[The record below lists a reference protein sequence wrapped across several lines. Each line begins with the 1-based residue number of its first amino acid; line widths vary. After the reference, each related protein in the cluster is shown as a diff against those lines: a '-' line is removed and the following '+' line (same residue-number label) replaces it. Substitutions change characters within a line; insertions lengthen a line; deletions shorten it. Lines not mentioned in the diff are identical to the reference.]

1 MKIIFFKLNYKKIL
15 SMFRKS
21 LLALSI
27 ASLSAI
33 TPLTAE
39 EKNKGAYFF
48 GSIGSGRMND
58 IEFSAALGGGTAE
71 FDAGFSGEVGAG
83 YDFGSLRTEF
93 SYNSANTPLN
103 GVTDVDVDV
112 KSFLLSAAYDWRSDK
127 KWQPYIGAGVG
138 SSTIDLNLGATVGGT
153 ALTAGDDNITTFKLK
168 AGVNYE
174 ASENIDVYGEIW
186 GQGFDD
192 FTIGLIQ
199 FTDVSVS
206 GASLGLR
213 VKI

>member
-1 MKIIFFKLNYKKIL
+1 MFK
-15 SMFRKS
+15 KS

-39 EKNKGAYFF
+39 EKNKGVYVL
-48 GSIGSGRMND
+48 GSIGAGRMND

-71 FDAGFSGEVGAG
+71 FDAGFSGEIGVG

-93 SYNSANTPLN
+93 SYNSTNTPLD

-153 ALTAGDDNITTFKLK
+153 TLTAGDDNITTVKLK
-168 AGVNYE
+168 AGVTYE
-174 ASENIDVYGEIW
+174 ASEDIDVYGEIW

-206 GASLGLR
+206 GASIGLR
-213 VKI
+213 VKL

>member
-1 MKIIFFKLNYKKIL
+1 
-15 SMFRKS
+15 MFRKS

-33 TPLTAE
+33 TPLSAE
-39 EKNKGAYFF
+39 EKNKGPYFT
-48 GSIGSGRMND
+48 GSIGSGQMND

-71 FDAGFSGEVGAG
+71 FDAGFSGEIGVG

-93 SYNSANTPLN
+93 SYNSTNTPLD

-153 ALTAGDDNITTFKLK
+153 TLTAGDDNIATVKLK

-174 ASENIDVYGEIW
+174 ASEDIDVYGEIW

-206 GASLGLR
+206 GASIGLR
-213 VKI
+213 VKL

>member
-1 MKIIFFKLNYKKIL
+1 MLK
-15 SMFRKS
+15 KS
-21 LLALSI
+21 LLAISI

-33 TPLTAE
+33 TPLKAE
-39 EKNKGAYFF
+39 EKNKGVYFL
-48 GSIGSGRMND
+48 GSIGAGRMND
-58 IEFSAALGGGTAE
+58 IEFSAALGGGTAQ
-71 FDAGFSGEVGAG
+71 FDGGFSGEIGLG

-93 SYNSANTPLN
+93 SYNSTNTPLD

-153 ALTAGDDNITTFKLK
+153 TLTAGDDNITTFKLK

-174 ASENIDVYGEIW
+174 ASEDIDLYGEIW

-192 FTIGLIQ
+192 FTIGLIK

-213 VKI
+213 VKL

>member
-1 MKIIFFKLNYKKIL
+1 MLK
-15 SMFRKS
+15 KS
-21 LLALSI
+21 LLAISI

-33 TPLTAE
+33 TPLKAE
-39 EKNKGAYFF
+39 EKNKGVYFL
-48 GSIGSGRMND
+48 GSIGAGRMND

-71 FDAGFSGEVGAG
+71 FDAGFSGEIGVG

-93 SYNSANTPLN
+93 SYNSTNTPLD
-103 GVTDVDVDV
+103 GVTDVEVDV

-127 KWQPYIGAGVG
+127 KWQPYIGVGVG

-153 ALTAGDDNITTFKLK
+153 TLTAGDDNITTVKLK

-174 ASENIDVYGEIW
+174 ASEDFDVYGEIW

-213 VKI
+213 VKL

>member
-1 MKIIFFKLNYKKIL
+1 
-15 SMFRKS
+15 MFRKS

-39 EKNKGAYFF
+39 EKNKGIYFV
-48 GSIGSGRMND
+48 GSIGAGQMND

-71 FDAGFSGEVGAG
+71 FDSGFSGEIGVG

-93 SYNSANTPLN
+93 SYNSTNTPLD

-138 SSTIDLNLGATVGGT
+138 SSTIDLNLGATIGGT
-153 ALTAGDDNITTFKLK
+153 TLTAGDDNITTFKLK

-174 ASENIDVYGEIW
+174 ASEDIDVYGEIW

-213 VKI
+213 VKL

>member
-1 MKIIFFKLNYKKIL
+1 MLK
-15 SMFRKS
+15 KS

-39 EKNKGAYFF
+39 EKNKGVYVL
-48 GSIGSGRMND
+48 GSIGAGRMND

-71 FDAGFSGEVGAG
+71 FDSGFSGEIGLG
-83 YDFGSLRTEF
+83 YDFGSFRTEF
-93 SYNSANTPLN
+93 SYNSTNTPLD

-153 ALTAGDDNITTFKLK
+153 TLTAGDDNITTVKLK

-174 ASENIDVYGEIW
+174 ASEDIDVYGEIW

-213 VKI
+213 VKL

>member
-1 MKIIFFKLNYKKIL
+1 
-15 SMFRKS
+15 MFRKS

-33 TPLTAE
+33 TPLSAE
-39 EKNKGAYFF
+39 EKNKGPYFT
-48 GSIGSGRMND
+48 GSIGAGRMND

-71 FDAGFSGEVGAG
+71 FDSGFSGEIGVG

-93 SYNSANTPLN
+93 SYNSTNTPLD

-153 ALTAGDDNITTFKLK
+153 TLTAGDDNIATVKLK

-174 ASENIDVYGEIW
+174 ASEDIDVYGEIW

-213 VKI
+213 VKL

>member
-1 MKIIFFKLNYKKIL
+1 
-15 SMFRKS
+15 MFRNS
-21 LLALSI
+21 LIALSI
-27 ASLSAI
+27 ASLSAF
-33 TPLTAE
+33 TPLTAG
-39 EKNKGAYFF
+39 EKNKGVYFV
-48 GSIGSGRMND
+48 GSIGAGRMND
-58 IEFSAALGGGTAE
+58 IDFSAALGGGTAE
-71 FDAGFSGEVGAG
+71 FDAGFSGEIGLG

-93 SYNSANTPLN
+93 SYNSTNTPLD

-153 ALTAGDDNITTFKLK
+153 TLTAGDDNITTVKLK

-174 ASENIDVYGEIW
+174 ASEDIDVYGEIW

-192 FTIGLIQ
+192 FTIGVIQ

-213 VKI
+213 VKL

>member
-1 MKIIFFKLNYKKIL
+1 
-15 SMFRKS
+15 MFRKS

>member
-1 MKIIFFKLNYKKIL
+1 MLK
-15 SMFRKS
+15 KS
-21 LLALSI
+21 LLAISI

-33 TPLTAE
+33 TPLKAE
-39 EKNKGAYFF
+39 EKNKGVYFL
-48 GSIGSGRMND
+48 GSIGAGRMND
-58 IEFSAALGGGTAE
+58 IEFSAALGGGTAQ
-71 FDAGFSGEVGAG
+71 FDGGFSGEIGLG

-93 SYNSANTPLN
+93 SYNSTNTPLD

-153 ALTAGDDNITTFKLK
+153 TLTAGDDNITTFKLK

-174 ASENIDVYGEIW
+174 ASEDIDLYGEIW

-192 FTIGLIQ
+192 FTIGLIE

-213 VKI
+213 VKL

>member
-1 MKIIFFKLNYKKIL
+1 MLK
-15 SMFRKS
+15 KS
-21 LLALSI
+21 LLAISI

-33 TPLTAE
+33 TPLKAE
-39 EKNKGAYFF
+39 EKNKGVYFL
-48 GSIGSGRMND
+48 GSIGAGRMND

-71 FDAGFSGEVGAG
+71 FDAGFSGEIGVG

-93 SYNSANTPLN
+93 SYNSTNTPLD

-153 ALTAGDDNITTFKLK
+153 TLTAGDDNITTVKLK

-174 ASENIDVYGEIW
+174 ASEDIDVYGEIW

-192 FTIGLIQ
+192 FTIGLIK

-213 VKI
+213 VKL

>member
-1 MKIIFFKLNYKKIL
+1 
-15 SMFRKS
+15 MFRKS

-33 TPLTAE
+33 TPLSAE
-39 EKNKGAYFF
+39 QKNKGAYFV
-48 GSIGSGRMND
+48 GSIGSGQMND

-71 FDAGFSGEVGAG
+71 FDAGFSGEIGVG

-93 SYNSANTPLN
+93 SYNSTNTPLN

-138 SSTIDLNLGATVGGT
+138 SSTVDIDLGTTVGGT
-153 ALTAGDDNITTFKLK
+153 TLTAGDDNITTVKLK
-168 AGVNYE
+168 AGVTYE
-174 ASENIDVYGEIW
+174 ASEDIDVYGEIW
-186 GQGFDD
+186 SQGFDD
-192 FTIGLIQ
+192 ITIGLIQ

-213 VKI
+213 IKL

>member
-1 MKIIFFKLNYKKIL
+1 MFK
-15 SMFRKS
+15 KS

-39 EKNKGAYFF
+39 EKNKGVYFI
-48 GSIGSGRMND
+48 GSIGAGRMND

-71 FDAGFSGEVGAG
+71 FDAGFSGEIGVG

-93 SYNSANTPLN
+93 SYNSTNTPLD

-153 ALTAGDDNITTFKLK
+153 TLTAGDDNITTFKLK

-174 ASENIDVYGEIW
+174 ASEDIDVYGEIW

-206 GASLGLR
+206 GASIGLR
-213 VKI
+213 VKL

>member
-1 MKIIFFKLNYKKIL
+1 MLK
-15 SMFRKS
+15 KS

-39 EKNKGAYFF
+39 EKNKGVYVL
-48 GSIGSGRMND
+48 GSIGAGRMND

-71 FDAGFSGEVGAG
+71 FDSGFSGEIGLG
-83 YDFGSLRTEF
+83 YDFGSFRTEF
-93 SYNSANTPLN
+93 SYNSTNTPLD

-153 ALTAGDDNITTFKLK
+153 SLTAGDDNITTVKLK

-174 ASENIDVYGEIW
+174 ASEDIDVYGEIW

-213 VKI
+213 VKL

>member
-1 MKIIFFKLNYKKIL
+1 MFK
-15 SMFRKS
+15 KS
-21 LLALSI
+21 LLAISI

-39 EKNKGAYFF
+39 EKNKGVYFL
-48 GSIGSGRMND
+48 GSIGAGRMND
-58 IEFSAALGGGTAE
+58 IEFSAALGGGTAQ
-71 FDAGFSGEVGAG
+71 FDGGFSGEIGLG

-93 SYNSANTPLN
+93 SYNSTNTPLD
-103 GVTDVDVDV
+103 GVTDVNVDV

-153 ALTAGDDNITTFKLK
+153 TLTAGDDNITTVKLK

-174 ASENIDVYGEIW
+174 ASEDIDVYGEIW

-213 VKI
+213 VKL

>member
-1 MKIIFFKLNYKKIL
+1 
-15 SMFRKS
+15 MFRKS

-39 EKNKGAYFF
+39 EKNKGVYFV

-71 FDAGFSGEVGAG
+71 FDAGFSGEIGVG

-93 SYNSANTPLN
+93 SYNSTNTPLA
-103 GVTDVDVDV
+103 GITDVDVDV

-153 ALTAGDDNITTFKLK
+153 TLTAGDDNITTVKLK

-174 ASENIDVYGEIW
+174 ASEDIDVYGEIW

-192 FTIGLIQ
+192 FTIGVIR

-213 VKI
+213 VKL

>member
-1 MKIIFFKLNYKKIL
+1 
-15 SMFRKS
+15 MFRKS

-39 EKNKGAYFF
+39 EKNKGVYFV

-58 IEFSAALGGGTAE
+58 IEFSADLGGGIAG
-71 FDAGFSGEVGAG
+71 FDAGFSGEIGVG

-93 SYNSANTPLN
+93 SYNSTNTPLA
-103 GVTDVDVDV
+103 GITDVDVDV

-153 ALTAGDDNITTFKLK
+153 TLTAGDDNIGTFKLK

-174 ASENIDVYGEIW
+174 ASEDIDVYGEIW

-192 FTIGLIQ
+192 FTIGVIR

-213 VKI
+213 VKL

>member
-1 MKIIFFKLNYKKIL
+1 MFK
-15 SMFRKS
+15 KS

-39 EKNKGAYFF
+39 EKNKGVYVL
-48 GSIGSGRMND
+48 GSIGAGRMND

-71 FDAGFSGEVGAG
+71 FDSGFSGEIGLG
-83 YDFGSLRTEF
+83 YDFGSFRTEF
-93 SYNSANTPLN
+93 SYNSTNTPLD

-153 ALTAGDDNITTFKLK
+153 TLTAGDDNITTFKLK

-174 ASENIDVYGEIW
+174 ASEDIDVYGEIW

-213 VKI
+213 VKL

>member
-1 MKIIFFKLNYKKIL
+1 
-15 SMFRKS
+15 MFRKS

-39 EKNKGAYFF
+39 EKNKGVYFV

-58 IEFSAALGGGTAE
+58 IEFSADLGGGIAG
-71 FDAGFSGEVGAG
+71 FDAGFSGEIGVG

-93 SYNSANTPLN
+93 SYNSTNTPLD

-213 VKI
+213 VKL